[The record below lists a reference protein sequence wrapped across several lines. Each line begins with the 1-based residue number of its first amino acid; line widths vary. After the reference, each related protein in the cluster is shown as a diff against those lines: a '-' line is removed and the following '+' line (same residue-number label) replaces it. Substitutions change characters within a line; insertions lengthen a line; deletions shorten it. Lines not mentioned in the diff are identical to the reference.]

1 MQQWAELLIE
11 IVRLKGET
19 STTRPLSCRGESG
32 VNPPIAANLA
42 LVLFALSEAVLRR
55 GRTAKSVSPG
65 KDDRGTSLQILLSYI
80 LAVLLLVAA
89 GRFEGELWGLAWRW
103 AGIAAAF
110 VGLALRWWGMKSL
123 GGFYTRTL
131 TTVGDQK
138 VVDTGPYRYI
148 RHPGYLGS
156 ILTWLGASVALAPPV
171 IVIVVAALLT
181 AAYVRRIRAEEAML
195 ATSLGSAYEAY
206 SAKTWRLLPPVY

>member
-19 STTRPLSCRGESG
+19 STTRPLPCGGESG

-55 GRTAKSVSPG
+55 GRTAKSVSRG

-89 GRFEGELWGLAWRW
+89 GRFEGELLGLAWRW
-103 AGIAAAF
+103 AGISTAF
-110 VGLALRWWGMKSL
+110 VGLALRWWGMISL

-171 IVIVVAALLT
+171 LVFAVAALLT

>member
-1 MQQWAELLIE
+1 
-11 IVRLKGET
+11 
-19 STTRPLSCRGESG
+19 
-32 VNPPIAANLA
+32 
-42 LVLFALSEAVLRR
+42 
-55 GRTAKSVSPG
+55 
-65 KDDRGTSLQILLSYI
+65 LLSYV

-89 GRFEGELWGLAWRW
+89 GQFDGELLRVAWRW
-103 AGIAAAF
+103 AGVTAAF
-110 VGLALRWWGMKSL
+110 AGLALRWWGMISL

-131 TTVGDQK
+131 TTMGDQK

-171 IVIVVAALLT
+171 IVIMVAALLA